1 MFRKIL
7 ILVACSQGLLGCANL
22 ATPQN
27 RPGSVYGS
35 QQSWNDGPAGQ
46 PRCHAAT
53 TPEGLSP
60 VSFVEPAVLQTGG
73 AQLAAGDR
81 LRLVVSGDKD
91 LLSGVYIVGSDGTL
105 ELPQLPRLPAASRNM
120 LDVQQDVERRLL
132 DLRLIRPLANG
143 VRIHIIEQAP
153 IPVSVSGAVF
163 DPGTVRVGER
173 SPEIRNVNLA
183 SAVSGDLN
191 PGRMLSTAL
200 RAAGGIRPD
209 ADMRAIYL
217 KRGDVWTSIDV
228 SGALDGSFASDLPLI
243 AGDKILVGSVGC
255 LQPALVRPT
264 PVTTPGIRIYLS
276 NLSRP
281 AMHNAGSGIN
291 KDATSLPYGTR
302 MLQGLV
308 AANCVGGSSMN
319 AGRSAVLISRNPVNG
334 QSIVIER
341 SIEQMVRTANRD
353 DIDPYLMPGDA
364 IACYDSAAMNVRDL
378 VATISEA
385 ASPFVLFKSL
395 SN

>member
-7 ILVACSQGLLGCANL
+7 FLVACSQGLLACTNL

-27 RPGSVYGS
+27 RPGSVYAN
-35 QQSWNDGPAGQ
+35 QQSWNNGPTELPQ
-46 PRCHAAT
+46 CHAAT
-53 TPEGLSP
+53 APAELASDRYIDP
-60 VSFVEPAVLQTGG
+60 AALQVSSV
-73 AQLAAGDR
+73 QLAAGDR

-91 LLSGVYIVGSDGTL
+91 LLSGTYIVEANGTL
-105 ELPQLPRLPAASRNM
+105 QLPQIAPVRMAGRTM
-120 LDVQQDVERRLL
+120 DDVRQDIERQLINAMV
-132 DLRLIRPLANG
+132 IRPLSNG
-143 VRIHIIEQAP
+143 VRFHMIEQAP
-153 IPVSVSGAVF
+153 VPVSVSGAVF
-163 DPGTVRVGER
+163 DPGMVRIGER
-173 SPEIRNVNLA
+173 SPEVRSVNLG

-209 ADMRAIYL
+209 ADVGAIYL
-217 KRGDVWTSIDV
+217 QRADHWTRVDMR
-228 SGALDGSFASDLPLI
+228 GALDGSFANDIPLN
-243 AGDKILVGSVGC
+243 AGDRILVGSVGC
-255 LQPALVRPT
+255 LQPALIRPS
-264 PVTTPGIRIYLS
+264 PVTAPGIRVYLS

-281 AMHNAGSGIN
+281 AMHNAGSAIG

-302 MLQGLV
+302 LLQGLV
-308 AANCVGGSSMN
+308 TANCVGGSAMN
-319 AGRSAVLISRNPVNG
+319 AGRSAVLISRNPTNG
-334 QSIVIER
+334 QSIVVER
-341 SIEQMVRTANRD
+341 SIEQLVRAADRD
-353 DIDPYLMPGDA
+353 EIDPFLMPGDA

>member
-7 ILVACSQGLLGCANL
+7 FLVACSQGLLGCANL
-22 ATPQN
+22 DAPQN

-35 QQSWNDGPAGQ
+35 QQSWNDNPTDQ
-46 PRCHAAT
+46 PRCHTAT
-53 TPEGLSP
+53 IPEELSP
-60 VSFVEPAVLQTGG
+60 DRFVEPAELRAGG
-73 AQLAAGDR
+73 VHLAAGDR
-81 LRLVVSGDKD
+81 LRLTVSGDKD
-91 LLSGVYIVGSDGTL
+91 LLTGVYIVDSDGAL
-105 ELPQLPRLPAASRNM
+105 QVPQLTPLIAAGRAM
-120 LDVQQDVERRLL
+120 LDVQQDVERQLL

-143 VRIHIIEQAP
+143 VRLGIIEQAP
-153 IPVSVSGAVF
+153 VPVSVSGAVF

-209 ADMRAIYL
+209 ADIYSIYL
-217 KRGDVWTSIDV
+217 KRGDVWTRIDM
-228 SGALDGSFASDLPLI
+228 SGAVDGSFANDLPLI
-243 AGDKILVGSVGC
+243 AGDKLLVGSVGC
-255 LQPALVRPT
+255 LQTALVRPT
-264 PVTTPGIRIYLS
+264 PVTTPGIRVYLS

-281 AMHNAGSGIN
+281 AMHNAGSAIN
-291 KDATSLPYGTR
+291 KETTSLPYGTR

-308 AANCVGGSSMN
+308 SANCVGGSSMN
-319 AGRSAVLISRNPVNG
+319 AGRSAVLISRNPTNG

-341 SIEQMVRTANRD
+341 SIEQLVRAANRD
-353 DIDPYLMPGDA
+353 EIDPYLMPGDA

>member
-7 ILVACSQGLLGCANL
+7 FLVACSQGLLGCANL
-22 ATPQN
+22 DAPQN

-35 QQSWNDGPAGQ
+35 QQSWNDNPTDQ
-46 PRCHAAT
+46 PRCHSAAT
-53 TPEGLSP
+53 PEELSP
-60 VSFVEPAVLQTGG
+60 DRFVEPAELRAGG
-73 AQLAAGDR
+73 VHLAAGDR
-81 LRLVVSGDKD
+81 LRLTVSGDKD
-91 LLSGVYIVGSDGTL
+91 LLSGVYIVDSDGAL
-105 ELPQLPRLPAASRNM
+105 QVPQLTPLIAAGRAM
-120 LDVQQDVERRLL
+120 LDVQQDVERQLL

-143 VRIHIIEQAP
+143 VRLGIIEQAP
-153 IPVSVSGAVF
+153 VPVSVSGAVF

-209 ADMRAIYL
+209 ADIYSIYL
-217 KRGDVWTSIDV
+217 KRGDVWTRIDM
-228 SGALDGSFASDLPLI
+228 SGAVDGSFANDLPLI
-243 AGDKILVGSVGC
+243 AGDKLLVGSVGC
-255 LQPALVRPT
+255 LQAALVRPT
-264 PVTTPGIRIYLS
+264 PVTTPGIRVYLS

-281 AMHNAGSGIN
+281 AMHNAGSAIN
-291 KDATSLPYGTR
+291 KETTSLPYGTR

-308 AANCVGGSSMN
+308 SANCVGGSSMN
-319 AGRSAVLISRNPVNG
+319 AGRSAVLISRNPTNG

-341 SIEQMVRTANRD
+341 SIEQLVRAANRD
-353 DIDPYLMPGDA
+353 EIDPYLMPGDA
-364 IACYDSAAMNVRDL
+364 IACYDSSAMNVRDL